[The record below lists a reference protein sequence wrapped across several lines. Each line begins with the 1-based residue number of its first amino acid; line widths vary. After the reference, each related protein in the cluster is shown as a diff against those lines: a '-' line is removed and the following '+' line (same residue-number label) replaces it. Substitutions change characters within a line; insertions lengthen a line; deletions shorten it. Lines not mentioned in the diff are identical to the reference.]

1 MVLFQMGLEELSNL
15 AKEDTDGAE
24 GLHEVELQQ
33 EPAPLPPPPSQPLK
47 LSSRYNL
54 RRNTESHHPLS
65 AGCDDNW
72 TWNDKSK
79 SHEVRLYGPKNRIA
93 HFHPNWS
100 NGTAGVR
107 GTRMLNNGRFYW
119 ELNVSQRIFGT
130 RFVYVLFT

>member
-1 MVLFQMGLEELSNL
+1 MGLEELSNL

-24 GLHEVELQQ
+24 GLYDGLELQQ
-33 EPAPLPPPPSQPLK
+33 PPPPPSQPLK

-79 SHEVRLYGPKNRIA
+79 SHEVGWI
-93 HFHPNWS
+93 
-100 NGTAGVR
+100 
-107 GTRMLNNGRFYW
+107 
-119 ELNVSQRIFGT
+119 
-130 RFVYVLFT
+130 

>member
-1 MVLFQMGLEELSNL
+1 MFIKTNIFQFFFQMGLEELSNL

-24 GLHEVELQQ
+24 GFHEVEQ
-33 EPAPLPPPPSQPLK
+33 PPQPLK

-130 RFVYVLFT
+130 RFV